1 MATPRLSTRYA
12 GQISFRFLFWM
23 IAVALLVSAGGITY
37 ASLKSLQVVE
47 RTAINNLQ
55 REIAECNMNINQY
68 KAKTNEM
75 ASRWAIRDR
84 LNQTHSR
91 LEEISHNQIEI
102 AQRMSDGSRVTFA
115 ATASGN

>member
-1 MATPRLSTRYA
+1 MSSPRPTTRYA
-12 GQISFRFLFWM
+12 GQVSFRFLFWM
-23 IAVALLVSAGGITY
+23 VAVVLLVSTGGVTY
-37 ASLKSLQVVE
+37 ATLKSLQVVE

-68 KAKTNEM
+68 RAKTNEM

-91 LEEISHNQIEI
+91 LQEISLGQIEI
-102 AQRMSDGSRVTFA
+102 AQTMSDGTRVTYTA
-115 ATASGN
+115 APQH

>member
-1 MATPRLSTRYA
+1 MAPSRPSTRYA

-23 IAVALLVSAGGITY
+23 IAVALLVSAGGVTY
-37 ASLKSLQVVE
+37 ATLKSLQVVE

-68 KAKTNEM
+68 RAKTNEM

-84 LNQTHSR
+84 LDQTHSR
-91 LEEISHNQIEI
+91 LQEISLHQIEV
-102 AQRMSDGSRVTFA
+102 ARKMSDGSRVTYVTVPA
-115 ATASGN
+115 R